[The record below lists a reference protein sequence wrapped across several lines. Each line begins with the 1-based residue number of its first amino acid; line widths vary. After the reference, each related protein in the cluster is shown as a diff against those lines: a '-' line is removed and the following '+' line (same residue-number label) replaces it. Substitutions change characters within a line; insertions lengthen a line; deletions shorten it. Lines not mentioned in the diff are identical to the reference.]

1 MATGVVKWF
10 SDEKGFGFIT
20 PDDGGKDAFVHFSGI
35 AGDGFRT
42 SPRARRS
49 STSSASP
56 RRAPRRPTSGSSSLA
71 KEEKVEFE
79 GEVVEALPNAMFRV
93 QLDNGHEVLGHVAG
107 KMRRFRIRI
116 LPGDRVRVEVSPY
129 DLNRARIVY
138 RHRCGSP
145 PARGGSRRD
154 RERAEPRDRGG
165 ARAAPGSRVVR
176 WIGDDCAVVRAG
188 AFAAVSVDVMV
199 DGTHFR
205 PRRRDVT
212 PEDVGHR
219 ALAGALSDLAAMGAE
234 PGEAYLVRRAPARD
248 GRRGRARPA
257 PRRRGARAG
266 AGSTIAGGD
275 LTRGPALTIA
285 VTVMGWAGRAAR

>member
-42 SPRARRS
+42 LRRGREGRIRARRGREGP
-49 STSSASP
+49 AGH
-56 RRAPRRPTSGSSSLA
+56 RTSGSYSLA

-138 RHRCGSP
+138 RHR
-145 PARGGSRRD
+145 
-154 RERAEPRDRGG
+154 
-165 ARAAPGSRVVR
+165 
-176 WIGDDCAVVRAG
+176 
-188 AFAAVSVDVMV
+188 
-199 DGTHFR
+199 
-205 PRRRDVT
+205 
-212 PEDVGHR
+212 
-219 ALAGALSDLAAMGAE
+219 
-234 PGEAYLVRRAPARD
+234 
-248 GRRGRARPA
+248 
-257 PRRRGARAG
+257 
-266 AGSTIAGGD
+266 
-275 LTRGPALTIA
+275 
-285 VTVMGWAGRAAR
+285 